1 MAVVNS
7 PKPLILELSLI
18 SQALFF
24 YFCRLFGFIVL
35 IQENILEKNKDIYY
49 MSYKGMRGATLK
61 YMNSIDKQSK
71 SLRRNIK
78 NIKKEIEST
87 EHILYMV
94 DNISSRLGFQ
104 KEDDPDWNALIKKY
118 TDLKIKL
125 VEMVNKDNDLIDEYN
140 NLVDG
145 LDDVRSRNKSIR
157 LRGKRTIKKSLAKP
171 FAPGVRQTTRKR
183 KYKRKQTKR
192 RNKKK

>member
-1 MAVVNS
+1 
-7 PKPLILELSLI
+7 
-18 SQALFF
+18 
-24 YFCRLFGFIVL
+24 
-35 IQENILEKNKDIYY
+35 

-104 KEDDPDWNALIKKY
+104 KEDDPDWNALIKNILI
-118 TDLKIKL
+118 LKL
-125 VEMVNKDNDLIDEYN
+125 N
-140 NLVDG
+140 
-145 LDDVRSRNKSIR
+145 
-157 LRGKRTIKKSLAKP
+157 
-171 FAPGVRQTTRKR
+171 
-183 KYKRKQTKR
+183 
-192 RNKKK
+192 